1 MKILII
7 EDEINIARVI
17 QLYLEQANYTVLVA
31 TDGVAGLELHA
42 REHPDLVILDL
53 MLPALDGMEV
63 CRRIR
68 AWANTPILM
77 LTARQGEE
85 DRIAGLELG
94 ADDYLVKP
102 FSPREVVSRVK
113 AILRRT
119 AQSAATGTEMKG
131 VEAEDKAKHEELHF
145 AGLRINIPARRVEVN
160 GEKVTLTAKEFDLLL
175 TLASAP
181 DRVFTR
187 ETLLNSVWG
196 YTYLGDGRTVD
207 VHIGTLRKKMEA
219 VVDAPQYIKTVWGVG
234 YKFEPEGL
242 ARPACTEL
250 PGRGTGCYRGVDGRH
265 HLRCTELLLQYRKR
279 PLAHASRVNR
289 RTGCAVLS
297 CCRRKLGQSAA
308 DRVE

>member
-1 MKILII
+1 MIKILVI
-7 EDEINIARVI
+7 EDEANIAQILR
-17 QLYLEQANYTVLVA
+17 LYLEQANFTVLA
-31 TDGVAGLELHA
+31 ASDGVAGLELHA

-77 LTARQGEE
+77 LTARQSEE

-119 AQSAATGTEMKG
+119 TPGGAPALESSPRLEQSEGMATSTASATGLKVDTLTGGEVYSSK
-131 VEAEDKAKHEELHF
+131 DKEELRF
-145 AGLRINIPARRVEVN
+145 GGLHIIVPARRVEVDGQN
-160 GEKVTLTAKEFDLLL
+160 VALTAKEFDLLV

-187 ETLLNSVWG
+187 ETLLDKIWG
-196 YTYLGDGRTVD
+196 YTFLGDGRTVD
-207 VHIGTLRKKMEA
+207 VHVGTLRKKLEA
-219 VVDAPQYIKTVWGVG
+219 AGQAAGQSSGQAATPSPIKTVWGVG
-234 YKFEPEGL
+234 YKFAPE
-242 ARPACTEL
+242 E
-250 PGRGTGCYRGVDGRH
+250 
-265 HLRCTELLLQYRKR
+265 
-279 PLAHASRVNR
+279 
-289 RTGCAVLS
+289 
-297 CCRRKLGQSAA
+297 
-308 DRVE
+308 

>member
-7 EDEINIARVI
+7 EDEANIVQLIR
-17 QLYLEQANYTVLVA
+17 LYLEQAGFTVLA
-31 TDGVAGLELHA
+31 ASDGAAGLELHT

-119 AQSAATGTEMKG
+119 QNAGAQHSVPQFIAPKD
-131 VEAEDKAKHEELHF
+131 AENASTNEERRFGNLV
-145 AGLRINIPARRVEVN
+145 INIPARRVEVN
-160 GEKVTLTAKEFDLLL
+160 GQKVALTAKEFDLLVAL
-175 TLASAP
+175 SSAP
-181 DRVFTR
+181 ERVFTR
-187 ETLLNSVWG
+187 
-196 YTYLGDGRTVD
+196 
-207 VHIGTLRKKMEA
+207 
-219 VVDAPQYIKTVWGVG
+219 
-234 YKFEPEGL
+234 
-242 ARPACTEL
+242 
-250 PGRGTGCYRGVDGRH
+250 
-265 HLRCTELLLQYRKR
+265 
-279 PLAHASRVNR
+279 
-289 RTGCAVLS
+289 
-297 CCRRKLGQSAA
+297 
-308 DRVE
+308 

>member
-1 MKILII
+1 MKILVI
-7 EDEINIARVI
+7 EDELNIARVI

-31 TDGVAGLELHA
+31 RDGVAGLELHA

-85 DRIAGLELG
+85 DRIAGLDLG

-119 AQSAATGTEMKG
+119 AQNMTTTTETKST
-131 VEAEDKAKHEELHF
+131 EPPDKTKHEELCF
-145 AGLRINIPARRVEVN
+145 DGLTIDISARRVEV
-160 GEKVTLTAKEFDLLL
+160 GGQRVTLTAKEFDLLV
-175 TLASAP
+175 TLAAAP
-181 DRVFTR
+181 DRVFSR
-187 ETLLNSVWG
+187 EALLNSVWG

-207 VHIGTLRKKMEA
+207 VHIGTLRKKIE
-219 VVDAPQYIKTVWGVG
+219 VVEGVPHYIKTVWGVG
-234 YKFEPEGL
+234 YKFDPEG
-242 ARPACTEL
+242 
-250 PGRGTGCYRGVDGRH
+250 
-265 HLRCTELLLQYRKR
+265 
-279 PLAHASRVNR
+279 
-289 RTGCAVLS
+289 
-297 CCRRKLGQSAA
+297 
-308 DRVE
+308 

>member
-1 MKILII
+1 MKILVI
-7 EDEINIARVI
+7 EDELNIARVI
-17 QLYLEQANYTVLVA
+17 QLYLEQANYKVLVA
-31 TDGVAGLELHA
+31 RDGVAGLELHA

-85 DRIAGLELG
+85 DRIAGLDLG

-119 AQSAATGTEMKG
+119 AQNMTTTTETKSSE
-131 VEAEDKAKHEELHF
+131 VQDKTKHEELLF
-145 AGLRINIPARRVEVN
+145 DGLTIDISARRVEV
-160 GEKVTLTAKEFDLLL
+160 GGQRATLTAKEFDLLV

-181 DRVFTR
+181 DRVFSR
-187 ETLLNSVWG
+187 EALLDSVWG

-207 VHIGTLRKKMEA
+207 VHIGTLRKKIEA
-219 VVDAPQYIKTVWGVG
+219 VEGVPHYIKTVWGVG
-234 YKFEPEGL
+234 YKFDPEG
-242 ARPACTEL
+242 
-250 PGRGTGCYRGVDGRH
+250 
-265 HLRCTELLLQYRKR
+265 
-279 PLAHASRVNR
+279 
-289 RTGCAVLS
+289 
-297 CCRRKLGQSAA
+297 
-308 DRVE
+308 